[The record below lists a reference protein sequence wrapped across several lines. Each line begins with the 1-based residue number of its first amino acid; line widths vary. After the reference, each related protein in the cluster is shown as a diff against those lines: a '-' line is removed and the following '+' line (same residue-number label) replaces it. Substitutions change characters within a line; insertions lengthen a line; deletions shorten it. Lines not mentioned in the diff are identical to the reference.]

1 MEGGAR
7 GGLPGSRVRQNSA
20 ALVEQIADIPARRGL
35 QGSPRPNRAAYSG
48 AHSLAEDRLPRQN
61 PTADVGQI
69 ADIPARRGLSDF
81 IPGQGSSASSSSL
94 HDEGIRGGFRTFP
107 RTKKVRRSPA
117 SLSADQLGEVSSC
130 TPAAY
135 DESMALVEDESEPA
149 VARFGGGL
157 RPWRVCTRFL
167 DFQLGRP
174 VRGCAYGDRCTFA
187 HSWAELH
194 PEASAHEHGLASYF
208 PE

>member
-1 MEGGAR
+1 MEVPTIVSYSSLLEQTAEQTDDSPVPGRGGGGSAR

-48 AHSLAEDRLPRQN
+48 AHSPAEDRLPRQN

-94 HDEGIRGGFRTFP
+94 HD
-107 RTKKVRRSPA
+107 V
-117 SLSADQLGEVSSC
+117 ADE
-130 TPAAY
+130 
-135 DESMALVEDESEPA
+135 
-149 VARFGGGL
+149 
-157 RPWRVCTRFL
+157 
-167 DFQLGRP
+167 
-174 VRGCAYGDRCTFA
+174 
-187 HSWAELH
+187 
-194 PEASAHEHGLASYF
+194 
-208 PE
+208 